1 MGDEHGSEDMKQGLN
16 AECGKEKK
24 VEDRPL
30 SGGLKTIGPWPVKN

>member
-1 MGDEHGSEDMKQGLN
+1 MSIGHGAEFECGMRK

-30 SGGLKTIGPWPVKN
+30 SGGMKTIGPWPVKN